1 MKTYWPCA
9 IRKTSDG
16 TEYTISTYDSCFSL
30 EEAQKMFNLWRDY
43 YKYNIVKFWVDV
55 YEDGVKRGKIYDE
68 N

>member
-9 IRKTSDG
+9 IRILSDG
-16 TEYTISTYDSCFSL
+16 TEEIISTYDSCFSL

-43 YKYNIVKFWVDV
+43 YKYNIVEFWIDV
-55 YEDGVKRGKIYDE
+55 YENGVKRGKIYDE

>member
-9 IRKTSDG
+9 IRILSDG
-16 TEYTISTYDSCFSL
+16 TEEIISTYDSCFSF

-43 YKYNIVKFWVDV
+43 YKYNIIECWIDV
-55 YEDGVKRGKIYDE
+55 YENGIKRGKVYDE